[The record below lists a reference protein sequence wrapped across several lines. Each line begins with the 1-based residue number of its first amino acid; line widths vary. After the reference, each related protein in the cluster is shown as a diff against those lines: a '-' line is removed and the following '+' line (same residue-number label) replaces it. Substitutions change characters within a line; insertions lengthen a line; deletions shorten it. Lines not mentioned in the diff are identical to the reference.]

1 MGLSVGL
8 DIAVTALRAQQLA
21 VDVASHN
28 IANANT
34 AGFSRQE
41 VGMTAV
47 VAVAGSTMTRDLRND
62 STGLGVD
69 AGTVRRLRDEFID
82 AQFRT
87 VIQSQS
93 GFEAEARALEQTE
106 VIINEPSESGVGALF
121 ASFWNAWR
129 DLSNGPESSAA
140 RANLV
145 AESGTL
151 VAALR
156 DTYDQLRR
164 LQRGLDTQL
173 PALVSTLNSLASEV
187 ADLNREIMK
196 TSNAGQNSADLLDR
210 RDRSVEEISRLVDVT
225 VTVAASGAVN
235 VSLGGRD
242 LVAGARAN
250 ALTVQAEPS
259 NLGYKSVRWQSDGT
273 AVSIAAGE
281 ISGLLRARDGSVATS
296 NTDLNTLVAE
306 VITRVNAVHAAGFG
320 LDNSTGL
327 AFFTGTNASDIAVNP
342 IVAGDLTKVAAASG
356 LNLAGD
362 ASNALAMADLQRTL
376 TMNAGSSTF
385 EDFYGT
391 AVANLGVR
399 VREVGNAAQT
409 QAFLRDH
416 LITLRDAVS
425 GVSLD
430 EEMTNLIK
438 FQRAFEAA
446 AQLISVVDSMLN
458 TLINRMG
465 LVGR

>member
-1 MGLSVGL
+1 M
-8 DIAVTALRAQQLA
+8 
-21 VDVASHN
+21 
-28 IANANT
+28 
-34 AGFSRQE
+34 
-41 VGMTAV
+41 
-47 VAVAGSTMTRDLRND
+47 
-62 STGLGVD
+62 
-69 AGTVRRLRDEFID
+69 
-82 AQFRT
+82 
-87 VIQSQS
+87 
-93 GFEAEARALEQTE
+93 
-106 VIINEPSESGVGALF
+106 
-121 ASFWNAWR
+121 
-129 DLSNGPESSAA
+129 
-140 RANLV
+140 
-145 AESGTL
+145 
-151 VAALR
+151 
-156 DTYDQLRR
+156 
-164 LQRGLDTQL
+164 
-173 PALVSTLNSLASEV
+173 
-187 ADLNREIMK
+187 
-196 TSNAGQNSADLLDR
+196 
-210 RDRSVEEISRLVDVT
+210 
-225 VTVAASGAVN
+225 
-235 VSLGGRD
+235 
-242 LVAGARAN
+242 AGARAN

-273 AVSIAAGE
+273 AVSIAARE